1 MRDAPGA
8 AGERRE
14 RRGIVEIA
22 CDLLDPGSIERRIGG
37 ANQSRHPM
45 TTLQSRQ
52 GAARDVAATDD
63 EQIFHERILPRAPM
77 THQVTIRN
85 TGHRFPAQDGLSIL
99 QSALDAGLVL
109 PYGCRDGACGSCKG
123 KLIEG
128 RIDYGHCS
136 EKALGAEERDQGY
149 ALFCQ
154 AKPLSDVVIEAR
166 EVRKAGDI
174 QVRKLPARVQKL
186 ERVADDAMIVYLKLP
201 ANERLMFLPGQYIDI
216 LLKDGTRRSF
226 SMANP
231 PHDDEFVQLHVRH
244 VQGGAFTDHVFRT
257 MKERDIL
264 RFEGPFGTFFLRDE
278 SDKPIVLVASGTGFA
293 PIKALIE
300 AAFKKDL
307 ARPMRLYWG
316 ARRPKDLYLNG
327 LAERWVA
334 EHAGFSYV
342 PVVSDGLPEDRW
354 QGRTGFVHRAV
365 MEDLSDL
372 SAHQVYA
379 CGVPIMVD
387 SARRDFIQKC
397 GLPENEFFADS
408 FTTAADKAP

>member
-1 MRDAPGA
+1 
-8 AGERRE
+8 
-14 RRGIVEIA
+14 
-22 CDLLDPGSIERRIGG
+22 
-37 ANQSRHPM
+37 
-45 TTLQSRQ
+45 
-52 GAARDVAATDD
+52 
-63 EQIFHERILPRAPM
+63 M

-85 TGHRFPAQDGLSIL
+85 TGHRFAAQDGSSIL

-128 RIDYGHCS
+128 RIDYGRYS
-136 EKALGAEERDQGY
+136 EKALSAGERDQGY

-174 QVRKLPARVQKL
+174 QVRKLPARVQRL

-244 VQGGAFTDHVFRT
+244 VPGGAFTDHVFRT

-327 LAERWVA
+327 LAERWAA
-334 EHAGFSYV
+334 EHASFDYV
-342 PVVSDGLPEDRW
+342 PVVSDSLPEDGW

-372 SAHQVYA
+372 SGHQVYA

-397 GLPENEFFADS
+397 RLPENEFFADS